1 MIAGP
6 PNSMKI
12 FLHALIAVVL
22 TSGAGHAANSRIQQM
37 LKLSPETRVEQRC
50 DARAMGAVQREHK
63 GFRPDELVA
72 YAFADP
78 VLRGSKISA
87 PGAAVRSNGK
97 WYRLS
102 YTCETNAEGL
112 EVISFAYQLGAEVP
126 RGEWDAHFLVPR

>member
-1 MIAGP
+1 
-6 PNSMKI
+6 MKFI
-12 FLHALIAVVL
+12 VSACTAVVVL
-22 TSGAGHAANSRIQQM
+22 TAGASQAASSRIQQM
-37 LKLSPETRVEQRC
+37 MKLSPETRVEQRC

-63 GFRPDELVA
+63 GFKPDEFVA

-87 PGAAVRSNGK
+87 PGGAIRSNGK

-112 EVISFAYQLGAEVP
+112 EVVAFAYQLGAEVP
-126 RGEWDAHFLVPR
+126 RREWDAHFLVPR

>member
-1 MIAGP
+1 
-6 PNSMKI
+6 MKL
-12 FLHALIAVVL
+12 FTVAVSSVVL
-22 TSGAGHAANSRIQQM
+22 MTTGAGHAASTRQQQM

-63 GFRPDELVA
+63 GYRPDEFVA

-87 PGAAVRSNGK
+87 PGGAIRSNGK

-102 YTCETNAEGL
+102 YTCKT
-112 EVISFAYQLGAEVP
+112 GAKHIEIKDFDYRIGSMVP
-126 RGEWDAHFLVPR
+126 RSAWTEHYLYD